1 VCYSSRY
8 QAQKFSFEAYKGIKI
23 MSNRLFKHFLRCAV
37 TLLALVSITV
47 HASQNWRMLDGYNAS
62 GEPAWGGGQIRGTY
76 FAQPGGAVTSPEW
89 FVPTQGG
96 GVFRS
101 TDYGNTWTEVNNGLG
116 NLLVRSFQGVST
128 ANGAVWNTRAYVAT
142 LGGGIFYTADSGAN
156 WTAVNGSGPT
166 ALGCTNALNL
176 RVLTG
181 TTAAQ
186 DILYAATGCTT
197 GVAGNVWK
205 SNDGGANWS
214 LSSTGI
220 PADAT
225 AYSLGFANV
234 NITISGTG
242 RFYFVGTD
250 KGLFRSQD
258 GSNWSLIHAGSAT
271 RGAYF
276 FSVATQGSSIGQPA
290 AGNLYKGLAVI
301 PGVGMRYTADYTSP
315 SITWVTPT
323 YTGTSQPTTVNPID
337 GGGDFVTF
345 NGTSTMLVTLEA
357 SGVWKSINQG
367 ATWTQDTTLSNGL
380 RFAPRGFRSMTGN
393 GATDLWAWTYQGMYY
408 STNAGATWT
417 KKSNGL
423 PAGGYVLTANT
434 DIWADGGNIR
444 AGGNYYNNPANVW
457 QSVLG
462 TNPPVGTGTVSTD
475 KYFRSDLPGQANEMS
490 FGFASA
496 IRSTTLNKA
505 WYMGTGQKG
514 IYKSI
519 DNGATWAAV
528 NTGLPADMTEQ
539 FPQITVNRTN
549 QDLVYLGLS
558 GGGVYKTTNGG
569 GVWTA
574 LNNGLTGDA
583 LYAGTVVVDPNNP
596 NLLMVGT
603 RAGLQRSTDGGAS
616 WAPANPG
623 GTPYPI
629 DTLSFAV
636 SNPNVVFLGGS
647 NSNGDGSALVG
658 QAGLYVSADAGSTW
672 TNLFPDR
679 RIISVRAHYVG
690 DQLRLAFVERAAN
703 GDPAHNG
710 VFMCTNPLSPT
721 TIACTKS
728 PGLATDWARGLIT
741 LNGRFL
747 LGVTTNNG
755 VYAYEDTDAD
765 QDNDGIPDF
774 VELNEQQDPW
784 VKDNNIFSGPNAARL
799 MAMQQYRD
807 FLGREGDI
815 GGIVNWTNAMQAGVS
830 KPLVVESFFNSQE
843 FQLTVSPI
851 VRLYWAYFNRIPDY
865 GGLTNWTYAYRAGV
879 PLNVISSAFASSQE
893 FINTYGALNNTQ
905 FATLLYQNVLKRQ
918 PDAGGLAAWVG
929 ALDAGMSR
937 GDAMLGFS
945 ESAEFK
951 LTSYNRV
958 YVTMMYVGMLK
969 RSPDQGGFDAWT
981 GYMDAGFSGLNLIQG
996 FFDSQEYR
1004 NRFLP

>member
-1 VCYSSRY
+1 
-8 QAQKFSFEAYKGIKI
+8 
-23 MSNRLFKHFLRCAV
+23 MSNRLFHHFLRCTVA
-37 TLLALVSITV
+37 LLALLSLSVQGGQS
-47 HASQNWRMLDGYNAS
+47 WRAVEGFNAS
-62 GEPAWGGGQIRGTY
+62 GEPAWGGGLVRGTY
-76 FAQPGGAVTSPEW
+76 FAQPSGAVTSPEW

-101 TDYGNTWTEVNNGLG
+101 TDYGTNWTAANNGLS

-128 ANGAVWNTRAYVAT
+128 ANGTVWNTRAYVAT
-142 LGGGIFYTADSGAN
+142 LGGGIFYTADSGAS

-166 ALGCTNALNL
+166 ALGCTNAFNIRLL
-176 RVLTG
+176 AG

-186 DILYAATGCTT
+186 DILYAATGCST

-205 SNDGGANWS
+205 SNDGGANWA
-214 LSSTGI
+214 LSSAGI

-225 AYSLGFANV
+225 AYSFGFANV

-250 KGLFRSQD
+250 KGLYRSQD

-276 FSVATQGSSIGQPA
+276 FSVATQGNGIGQPA
-290 AGNLYKGLAVI
+290 ANNLYKGLAVI

-323 YTGTSQPTTVNPID
+323 YTGTSQPTTLNPID
-337 GGGDFVTF
+337 GGGDFVNF

-357 SGVWKSINQG
+357 SGVWKSTNQG

-380 RFAPRGFRSMTGN
+380 RFAPRGFRTMANN
-393 GATDLWAWTYQGMYY
+393 GATDLWSWSYQGLYY
-408 STNAGATWT
+408 STDAGATWT

-423 PAGGYVLTANT
+423 PTGGYVLGANI
-434 DIWADGGNIR
+434 DMWADDGNVR
-444 AGGNYYNNPANVW
+444 AGGNYYNQPANVW
-457 QSVLG
+457 QSLVG
-462 TNPPVGTGTVSTD
+462 TNPPIGTGTLSTD

-490 FGFASA
+490 FGFSHAT
-496 IRSTTLNKA
+496 RSTTLNKA

-519 DNGATWAAV
+519 DRGATWAAV
-528 NTGLPADMTEQ
+528 NNGLPADMTEQ
-539 FPQITVNRTN
+539 LPQITVNRLN

-583 LYAGTVVVDPNNP
+583 LYAGTVAVDPSNP
-596 NLLMVGT
+596 NLLLVGT

-616 WAPANPG
+616 WSLANPSG
-623 GTPYPI
+623 AQHRI
-629 DTLSFAV
+629 DTLSFAAD
-636 SNPNVVFLGGS
+636 NPSVVFLGGS
-647 NSNGDGSALVG
+647 NSNGDGSAIAG
-658 QAGLYVSADAGSTW
+658 QAGLYVSTDSGGTW
-672 TNLFPDR
+672 TTLFPDR
-679 RIISVRAHYVG
+679 RIISVRTHYVG
-690 DQLRLAFVERAAN
+690 GQLRLAFIEYSAN

-710 VFMCTNPLSPT
+710 VFLCTNPLSPA

-728 PGLATDWARGLIT
+728 PGLATDWARGLVT

-747 LGVTTNNG
+747 LGVTTNDG

-774 VELNEQQDPW
+774 VELSEGRDPW
-784 VKDNNIFSGPNAARL
+784 VKDNDLFTDPNSPRW
-799 MAMQQYRD
+799 MVMQQYRD

-815 GGIVNWTNAMQAGVS
+815 GGVINWTNAIQAGMS
-830 KPLVVESFFNSQE
+830 KPQVIESFFSSQE
-843 FQLTVSPI
+843 FQNTTAPI
-851 VRLYWAYFNRIPDY
+851 VRLYWAFFNRIPDY
-865 GGLTNWTYAYRAGV
+865 GGLTNWTTAYRGGMS
-879 PLNVISSAFASSQE
+879 LSAIATEFAASQE
-893 FINTYGALNNTQ
+893 FLNTYGALNNTQ
-905 FATLLYQNVLKRQ
+905 FVTLLYQNVLGRQ
-918 PDAGGLAAWVG
+918 PDPAGLSNWVNALNNGL
-929 ALDAGMSR
+929 SR
-937 GDAMLGFS
+937 GDAMIGFS
-945 ESAEFK
+945 ESTEFK
-951 LTSYNRV
+951 ATSYNRV
-958 YVTMMYVGMLK
+958 YVTMMYVGMLR
-969 RSPDQGGFDAWT
+969 RSPEQAGFDAWKA
-981 GYMDAGFSGLNLIQG
+981 YLDSGFSGLLLIEG
-996 FFDSQEYR
+996 FFGSQEYR